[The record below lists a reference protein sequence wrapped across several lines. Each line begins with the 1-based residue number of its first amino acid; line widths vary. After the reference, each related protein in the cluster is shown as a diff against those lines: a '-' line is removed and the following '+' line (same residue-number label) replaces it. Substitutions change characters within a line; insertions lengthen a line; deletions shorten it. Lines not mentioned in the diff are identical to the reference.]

1 MNRCA
6 DSKALCQ
13 RCLAEAGTHFER
25 EVRASVATGSPLPA
39 LQMSKLNELEER
51 FARLWSQ
58 CQRCQGS
65 LHQDV
70 LCTSKDCPIFYMRK
84 KVQKDVGDQ
93 QGVVDRFGDA
103 W

>member
-1 MNRCA
+1 MKFTTKRETCIGCK
-6 DSKALCQ
+6 SLLGVGETQALCPRCEDKVVPCYQ
-13 RCLAEAGTHFER
+13 REIGKLAEF
-25 EVRASVATGSPLPA
+25 
-39 LQMSKLNELEER
+39 EER

-84 KVQKDVGDQ
+84 KVQKDLSDQ
-93 QGVVDRFGDA
+93 QSVVDRFGEA